1 MMKLFNSRFELA
13 LRVMLILKTAGKIA
27 KSKILAL
34 DLMSTYGKSCKITN
48 ENFHGNNQF
57 NISEVAIRKKLIDQA
72 IAYLRLYELVE
83 ELYDSKMGYTYRLT
97 NNGRK
102 VIDQVNDDYSASY
115 QKTLR
120 KAIELTGKKDDVQL
134 FSMLS
139 KQFDA
144 EAR

>member
-1 MMKLFNSRFELA
+1 
-13 LRVMLILKTAGKIA
+13 
-27 KSKILAL
+27 
-34 DLMSTYGKSCKITN
+34 
-48 ENFHGNNQF
+48 
-57 NISEVAIRKKLIDQA
+57 
-72 IAYLRLYELVE
+72 
-83 ELYDSKMGYTYRLT
+83 MGYTYRLT